1 MLIVHWPFCDS
12 LKLVW
17 LYEAFTL
24 FTHSLLSLR
33 FTASC
38 LSSVIGNKLIFK
50 KVSHDLLEK
59 HLAGT

>member
-50 KVSHDLLEK
+50 KVSHDL
-59 HLAGT
+59 